1 MLTNNLAR
9 WTLFSFIACRELA
22 EKGIQRRHMK
32 AKSTKNMQMLKVR
45 TFHQEFI
52 LEAEVNNFL
61 KSQQQLRTMIECDW
75 LEQLSIQHNSLRKWP
90 VVCGEQ

>member
-52 LEAEVNNFL
+52 LEASS
-61 KSQQQLRTMIECDW
+61 SQLFPPITAAAEHYDCM
-75 LEQLSIQHNSLRKWP
+75 
-90 VVCGEQ
+90 